1 MNLLIVSTDDQL
13 ASTLA
18 RAASER
24 GARVA
29 LAAVTAPAHDGFV
42 SFPGSQENE
51 TDVDTLIEHV
61 VAQFPTL
68 DSAIIVLPAA
78 PLGALHEVTLDR
90 WHERVTDPLRR
101 AFLLARRVVEEFLAS
116 GRGGRLILVVG
127 SNESD
132 ANLIVQEAA
141 TSFARSVAREYGR
154 RALTC
159 NVVLPAPGANS
170 PASGSEPIADC
181 ALFLASGRAS
191 FVNGEAFV
199 VAATR

>member
-1 MNLLIVSTDDQL
+1 MNLLILGTGDGL
-13 ASTLA
+13 ASTMA

-24 GARVA
+24 GAKVA
-29 LAAVTAPAHDGFV
+29 LAATTASAHNGCV

-51 TDVDTLIEHV
+51 AAVDTLIENV

-68 DSAIIVLPAA
+68 DSAIIVLPAVD
-78 PLGALHEVTLDR
+78 LGPLHEVLLDR
-90 WHERVTDPLRR
+90 WHELVTDPLRR

-116 GRGGRLILVVG
+116 GRGGRLILVVS

-159 NVVLPAPGANS
+159 NVVLSALGVDS

-199 VAATR
+199 VAAKR

>member
-13 ASTLA
+13 ASTMA

-24 GARVA
+24 GAKVA
-29 LAAVTAPAHDGFV
+29 LAAMAAPAHDGCM

-51 TDVDTLIEHV
+51 AAVDTLIEDV
-61 VAQFPTL
+61 VAQFAPL
-68 DSAIIVLPAA
+68 DSAIIILPAA
-78 PLGALHEVTLDR
+78 PLGALHDVSLDR
-90 WHERVTDPLRR
+90 WHELVTDPMRR
-101 AFLLARRVVEEFLAS
+101 VFLLARRVVEEFLAA

-127 SNESD
+127 SIESD

-159 NVVLPAPGANS
+159 NVVLPAPGIVS
-170 PASGSEPIADC
+170 PLNGSESIADC

-199 VAATR
+199 VGAKR